1 MDCIVDRVSQLINID
16 SRQRVPH
23 HGWDNWINSLSNF
36 SSGKKKKKTQK
47 VLKMIYQDWI
57 LDTTNLRATIS

>member
-23 HGWDNWINSLSNF
+23 HRQNNWINSLSNF
-36 SSGKKKKKTQK
+36 SSEKKKKKK
-47 VLKMIYQDWI
+47 KE
-57 LDTTNLRATIS
+57 AEK